1 MRILLIGARG
11 FIGPSVIERLQRA
24 GHSLILFDRGGR
36 NDLHAD
42 LEHITGDRQN
52 IGAYAAE
59 FRRAQPEVVVDLIL
73 SSGRQAIE
81 LMRTFTGIA
90 RRVVAISSID
100 VYRACGVLHGSE
112 PGPLQAVP
120 LTEDSELRTRLETYP
135 PDRVKMLQQV
145 FGWFDDSYDKIPV
158 EQAVMS
164 DPHLIGTVLRLPFV
178 YGPGDRLHRLYPI
191 LKRVDDGRTTI
202 LLEED
207 VAAFRGPR
215 GYVDNVAAAIALA
228 ATDDRASGRIYNVAE
243 QPSYSEFEWTQ
254 IVARAAGFRGEIRIV
269 PPSQAP
275 AHLRPP
281 GNWKQHWSAD
291 SSRIRHELEYVD
303 PVSLERAVAE
313 TIAWERANPPV
324 QIDPSTF
331 DYQAEDE
338 YLSRPT
344 SKAGCG
350 SV

>member
-11 FIGPSVIERLQRA
+11 FIGPSVIDRLRSS

-36 NDLHAD
+36 QNNALHAD
-42 LEHITGDRQN
+42 LEHIAGDRQN
-52 IGAYAAE
+52 IGAYAGE

-73 SSGRQAIE
+73 SSGRQATE

-90 RRVVAISSID
+90 RRVIAISSLD
-100 VYRACGVLHGSE
+100 VYRACGILHGSE
-112 PGPLQAVP
+112 PGPLQSVP

-135 PDRVKMLQQV
+135 PERVKMLQQV

-164 DPHLIGTVLRLPFV
+164 DPHLPGTVLRLPFV

-191 LKRVDDGRTTI
+191 LKRVDDGRPTI
-202 LLEED
+202 LLDEV

-243 QPSYSEFEWTQ
+243 QPSYSEFEWTH
-254 IVARAAGFRGEIRIV
+254 IVARAAGFRGEIRVV
-269 PPSQAP
+269 PSAQAP
-275 AHLRPP
+275 THLKPP

-291 SSRIRHELEYVD
+291 SSRIRHELDYVD
-303 PVSLERAVAE
+303 PVPLESAVAQ
-313 TIAWERANPPV
+313 TIAWERANPPAQV
-324 QIDPSTF
+324 DPSTF

-338 YLSRPT
+338 YLAGLT
-344 SKAGCG
+344 SKAG
-350 SV
+350 